1 LERREK
7 ERMFNVM
14 LAVSAKLT
22 LSRAITGTS
31 LRMVAEQPPK
41 VDIMSNSA
49 TPPKRA
55 GDGVRPAASESRNW
69 PGGFIRHAPKL
80 TKLWGSYRAFLTVI
94 TLGALVAL
102 PFVRDG
108 GVIALT
114 IVVLAAMWS
123 PLIAKKFGIL
133 D

>member
-1 LERREK
+1 
-7 ERMFNVM
+7 M
-14 LAVSAKLT
+14 
-22 LSRAITGTS
+22 
-31 LRMVAEQPPK
+31 
-41 VDIMSNSA
+41 MSNGA
-49 TPPKRA
+49 IPPKRA
-55 GDGVRPAASESRNW
+55 NDVVRPAAKGSHNW

-80 TKLWGSYRAFLTVI
+80 TKLWGSYRAFLTMI
-94 TLGALVAL
+94 TLGALVTL

>member
-1 LERREK
+1 
-7 ERMFNVM
+7 M
-14 LAVSAKLT
+14 SDG
-22 LSRAITGTS
+22 AI
-31 LRMVAEQPPK
+31 
-41 VDIMSNSA
+41 
-49 TPPKRA
+49 PPKRPN
-55 GDGVRPAASESRNW
+55 DLVRPAAKESPNW
-69 PGGFIRHAPKL
+69 TEGLIRHAPKL
-80 TKLWGSYRAFLTVI
+80 TRLWGSYRAFLAVI
-94 TLGALVAL
+94 TLGALVTL

>member
-1 LERREK
+1 
-7 ERMFNVM
+7 
-14 LAVSAKLT
+14 
-22 LSRAITGTS
+22 
-31 LRMVAEQPPK
+31 
-41 VDIMSNSA
+41 MSNGA
-49 TPPKRA
+49 IPPKRA
-55 GDGVRPAASESRNW
+55 NDVVRPAAKGSHNW

-80 TKLWGSYRAFLTVI
+80 TKLWGSYRAFLTMI
-94 TLGALVAL
+94 TLGALVTL